1 MRAPASTI
9 IADKVSLAPIMIN
22 GRRDS
27 DVEGLG
33 MKMVEAFGYVVLR
46 LMKRRFGES
55 RTFGREEKSRHA
67 DPRNT
72 T

>member
-22 GRRDS
+22 GRRDP

-33 MKMVEAFGYVVLR
+33 MKMVEAFGY
-46 LMKRRFGES
+46 S
-55 RTFGREEKSRHA
+55 
-67 DPRNT
+67 D
-72 T
+72 